1 MFLQNYYDAKVGVL
15 PGSGITRI
23 TDENTFISV
32 LAGSDCL
39 YKIGNRK
46 KGKLIYAFHYLYII
60 GNIYFCNRNQ
70 TKQIM
75 KEQKNIVVADSLRYL
90 RGNSYSFFC
99 DADCCN
105 ENLVHA
111 LCMGGSCQ
119 FAFNGR
125 EFELREGDLMIVRKG
140 KLIEWMHPSDDF
152 KVKIIYINSDFIN
165 LCTPQS
171 NYGMKGQLALFLNPV
186 MHLTP
191 EQQEVCRGD
200 FRLVE
205 QRLADTGHHFRRG
218 MLIATVQMLILDFFD
233 FHSHLYGE
241 TGVSTQSAAIM
252 NRFLSMLEDGTYR
265 QHREVSYYADR
276 LCVTSKYLS
285 EVSKK
290 VSGYAANYWINRYTT
305 LDIARLLKDNRLSSV
320 SPICSDSLRPPISA
334 VMYSAI

>member
-1 MFLQNYYDAKVGVL
+1 M
-15 PGSGITRI
+15 I
-23 TDENTFISV
+23 ENVYLCIR
-32 LAGSDCL
+32 
-39 YKIGNRK
+39 YKIR
-46 KGKLIYAFHYLYII
+46 L
-60 GNIYFCNRNQ
+60 
-70 TKQIM
+70 TM
-75 KEQKNIVVADSLRYL
+75 EEQKNIVVADSLRHL

-99 DADCCN
+99 EADCCN
-105 ENLVHA
+105 GKLIHA
-111 LCMGGSCQ
+111 LCTGGSCR

-140 KLIEWMHPSDDF
+140 KLIEWVHPSDDF

-171 NYGMKGQLALFLNPV
+171 NYGTKGQLALFLNPV

-200 FRLVE
+200 FRMVE
-205 QRLADTGHHFRRG
+205 QRLADTGHHFRRD
-218 MLIATVQMLILDFFD
+218 MLIAAVQMLILDFFD

-265 QHREVSYYADR
+265 RHREVSYYADR

-290 VSGYAANYWINRYTT
+290 VSGYAANYWINRYTA
-305 LDIARLLKDNRLSSV
+305 LDIARLLKDKSLTFVRISDMFGFSSPAYFSRYV
-320 SPICSDSLRPPISA
+320 QRNLGMNPTEYRE
-334 VMYSAI
+334 